1 MEIFATWWH
10 TSEADV
16 SRKAF
21 VAIDAGSLY
30 TPERKFSPGR
40 LLIEGKTITAVGV
53 PESIRIPPNANQID
67 ASKLLVTP
75 GFLDPHIHGCGGVDV
90 MQATY
95 DSLNA
100 VSRILVRHGTTSFL
114 PTTVSSPPDVLT
126 NAVEQLG
133 AVMTKSFDGAEPIG
147 IHLEGPFISEAK
159 RGTHKA
165 SHVLAP
171 DLDLFEKWVRGSGNT
186 VRLLTVAPELNGIEP
201 LEIMARHYDVTLA
214 MGHSNATFDQ
224 ARAAADRGI
233 CYAVHTFNAMRAFSH
248 RDPGIVGEVLADDRV
263 FAEIIA
269 DGIHVDEAV
278 VRIFARAKGKPS
290 VLLTTD
296 AISATDMPDG
306 RYALGGETIEVIDG
320 ICRDAEGRLAGST
333 LTQEVAFRNFA
344 RWTEWPFEEALAG
357 LTLNPARALKLHG
370 KGVLE
375 PGADADVV
383 IMDEQF
389 RIIKTLVAGRVVFER
404 L

>member
-16 SRKAF
+16 SRKGF
-21 VAIDAGSLY
+21 VAIDAGCLY

-40 LLIEGKTITAVGV
+40 LLIEGKTISAVGV
-53 PESIRIPPNANQID
+53 PESIRIPPNTNQID

-126 NAVEQLG
+126 NTVEQLG
-133 AVMTKSFDGAEPIG
+133 AAISKSFDGAEPLG

-171 DLDLFEKWVRGSGNT
+171 DLDLFENWVRASGNT
-186 VRLLTVAPELNGIEP
+186 VRLLTIAPELNGTEP
-201 LEIMARHYDVTLA
+201 LEIMARHYDVTVA

-278 VRIFARAKGKPS
+278 VRIFARAKGKPG

-306 RYALGGETIEVIDG
+306 RYSLGGETIEVIEG

-333 LTQEVAFRNFA
+333 LTQEIAFRNFA
-344 RWTEWPFEEALAG
+344 RWTEWPFEHALAG

>member
-16 SRKAF
+16 SSKGF
-21 VAIDAGSLY
+21 VAIDAGCLY

-40 LLIEGKTITAVGV
+40 LLIEGKTISAVGV
-53 PESIRIPPNANQID
+53 PESIRIPPNTNQID

-126 NAVEQLG
+126 NTVEQLG
-133 AVMTKSFDGAEPIG
+133 AAISKSFDGAEPLG

-171 DLDLFEKWVRGSGNT
+171 DLDLFENWVRASGNT
-186 VRLLTVAPELNGIEP
+186 VRLLTIAPELNGTEP
-201 LEIMARHYDVTLA
+201 LEIMARHYDVTVA

-278 VRIFARAKGKPS
+278 VRIFARAKGKPG

-306 RYALGGETIEVIDG
+306 RYSLGGETIEVIEG

-333 LTQEVAFRNFA
+333 LTQEIAFRNFA
-344 RWTEWPFEEALAG
+344 RWTEWPFEHALAG